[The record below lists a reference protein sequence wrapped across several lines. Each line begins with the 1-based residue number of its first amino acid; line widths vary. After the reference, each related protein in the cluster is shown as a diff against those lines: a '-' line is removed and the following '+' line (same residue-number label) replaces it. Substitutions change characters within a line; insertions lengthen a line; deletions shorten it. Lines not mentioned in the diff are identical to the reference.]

1 MSQEVFEIVQGMNLK
16 DIRIQMALQC
26 APLITGIKISNLLI
40 IQNGNVDQV
49 KKILKDSKISY
60 YVLLTRE
67 KKTTFLLYKLDQLI
81 SYLSDKRVNSLLR
94 RLGYHKFDLDYMFEI
109 FKERYADY
117 MDGGKS
123 FPHEMG
129 LFLGYPVE
137 DVEGFIENE
146 GRNYLYTGYWKV
158 YKDITKK
165 VKLFEKFEIAK
176 ETLIQ
181 MVAYG
186 LSIED
191 VIDIYSD
198 NELLEA
204 AV

>member
-40 IQNGNVDQV
+40 VQNNNVDQV
-49 KKILKDSKISY
+49 KKILKDSNISY
-60 YVLLTRE
+60 YVLLIRE
-67 KKTTFLLYKLDQLI
+67 KKTTLLLYKSSQLLK
-81 SYLSDKRVNSLLR
+81 YLSDRRVKGLLM
-94 RLGYHKFDLDYMFEI
+94 RLGYQDMEITQMFEL
-109 FKERYADY
+109 FKTRYAAY
-117 MDGGKS
+117 MDGSKS

-158 YKDITKK
+158 YENLSKK
-165 VKLFEKFEIAK
+165 VKLFKQFEIAK

-198 NELLEA
+198 NEQLEA